1 MHVDSYVFVYIVLIV
16 GLFRDDMG
24 QKIDILYRLLDVFTL
39 QEVCQFFPKKG
50 EKYIPVDNFSIFDK
64 IFFDSQEIAFYF
76 SILLKLLNNSFLHQK
91 WAN

>member
-1 MHVDSYVFVYIVLIV
+1 
-16 GLFRDDMG
+16 MG

-50 EKYIPVDNFSIFDK
+50 KNISLWIIFLSSTKSSLIP
-64 IFFDSQEIAFYF
+64 QEIAFYF